1 MVTPIETLPGPHSEP
16 HSASRAGADAPQLAA
31 ANPLA
36 ALDPAQRA
44 AVEHGIGAEGRIDA
58 GPLLVI
64 AGAGSGKTGTLAHR
78 VARLVAAGADP
89 GRILLLT
96 FSRRAADEMGRR
108 VRRILA
114 QAAADRP
121 GLARAELPWA
131 GTFHAIGARL
141 LRDYAGRIGLDPG
154 FSIHDREDSADLMNL
169 VRHELGLSATKQR
182 FPQKGTCLA
191 IYSAVVNTRAALA
204 EVLQASFPWCAQW
217 EDALKRLF
225 RAYVDAKQ
233 AQQVLD
239 YDDLLLYWAQMV
251 SDPGL
256 GAEIGGLFDHVLVDE
271 YQDTNALQATILLAM
286 KPDGRG
292 LTVVG
297 DDAQSIYAFR
307 GATVRNIL
315 DFPAAFAPPARV
327 VTLERNYRSTQ
338 PILDA
343 ANAVIALAAERFA
356 KNLWSERASAQ
367 RPRLVTVKDE
377 AAQADFV
384 VDSVLA
390 RREEGLKLKQ
400 QAVLF
405 RASAHSARLELELT
419 RRNIP
424 FVKYGGLRFLEAAH
438 VKDVLALLRWAE
450 NPRDRIA
457 GFRAIQ
463 LLAGIGPKTA
473 GRVLDNVCAAPPG
486 CALLAEQPVPEAARA
501 GWLEFATLLDR
512 LAGREEAPRAAFAPA
527 GAPTETAVLPEDLV
541 GAAEAATTGD
551 GEAMR
556 GNVPSAAFAPAGAPT
571 ETAPLPEAHVGAPAG
586 ANTAIGGA
594 RGGLP
599 WPADFELACR
609 WYEAQMPR
617 LYDDFQ
623 VRALDI
629 QQLARIAATS
639 PSRQRFLTELTLDPP
654 SATSGEA
661 GMPLLDEDY
670 LILST
675 IHSAKGQE
683 WSAVSVLNVVDG
695 CIPSD
700 VATRNSAEIE
710 EERRLLY
717 VAMTRAKD
725 ALDLIVPQRF
735 HVTQQMGLGDRHV
748 YAGRSR
754 FIPNRLLGR
763 FEQASWPPP
772 APELQGSPASRQAA
786 IDLAAKMRDMWR

>member
-1 MVTPIETLPGPHSEP
+1 MPTAHAPVDTAATTT
-16 HSASRAGADAPQLAA
+16 AGAAD
-31 ANPLA
+31 PLA
-36 ALDPAQRA
+36 QLNPAQRA
-44 AVEHGIGAEGRIDA
+44 AVVQGVGDRAAPGA
-58 GPLLVI
+58 PLLVI
-64 AGAGSGKTGTLAHR
+64 AGAGSGKTNTLAHR
-78 VARLVAAGADP
+78 VAHLIAHGADP

-108 VRRILA
+108 VRRILTQMSA
-114 QAAADRP
+114 GRP
-121 GLARAELPWA
+121 GLAQAGLHWS

-154 FSIHDREDSADLMNL
+154 FTIHDREDAGDLMNL
-169 VRHELGLSATKQR
+169 ARHELGLSATKQR

-191 IYSAVVNTRAALA
+191 IYSAAVNTQAPLA
-204 EVLQASFPWCAQW
+204 EVLQASFPWCTEW
-217 EDALKRLF
+217 EDELKRLF
-225 RAYVDAKQ
+225 RAYVEAKQ

-251 SDPGL
+251 ADPVL

-271 YQDTNALQATILLAM
+271 YQDTNQLQASILLAM

-315 DFPAAFAPPARV
+315 DFPAAFEPPAQV
-327 VTLERNYRSTQ
+327 VTLEQNYRSTK
-338 PILDA
+338 PILEA
-343 ANAVIALAAERFA
+343 ANAVIALAAERFT
-356 KNLWSERASAQ
+356 KNLWSERESAQ
-367 RPRLVTVKDE
+367 RPRLVSVKDDADQ
-377 AAQADFV
+377 AAFV
-384 VDSVLA
+384 VDTVLA
-390 RREEGLKLKQ
+390 RREEGLRLKQ

-405 RASAHSARLELELT
+405 RASAHSARLEMELT

-424 FVKYGGLRFLEAAH
+424 FVKFGGLKFLEAAH
-438 VKDVLALLRWAE
+438 VKDVLAVLRWAE
-450 NPRDRIA
+450 NPRDRIS

-463 LLAGIGPKTA
+463 LLAGVGPKTA
-473 GRVLDNVCAAPPG
+473 GRVLDNVCAAPEG

-501 GWLEFATLLDR
+501 GWKEFAALVGR
-512 LAGREEAPRAAFAPA
+512 LAERPQ
-527 GAPTETAVLPEDLV
+527 
-541 GAAEAATTGD
+541 
-551 GEAMR
+551 
-556 GNVPSAAFAPAGAPT
+556 
-571 ETAPLPEAHVGAPAG
+571 
-586 ANTAIGGA
+586 
-594 RGGLP
+594 

-617 LYDDFQ
+617 LYDDFA
-623 VRALDI
+623 VRVLDV

-675 IHSAKGQE
+675 MHSAKGQE
-683 WSAVSVLNVVDG
+683 WNAVSVLNVVDG

-700 VATRNSAEIE
+700 VATRNSAEVE

-725 ALDLIVPQRF
+725 SLDLIVPQRF
-735 HVTQQMGLGDRHV
+735 YVTQQMGMGDRHV
-748 YAGRSR
+748 YAGRTR
-754 FIPNRLLGR
+754 FIPNRLLGH
-763 FEQASWPPP
+763 FEQISWPPP
-772 APELQGSPASRQAA
+772 PPELQGSPASRQAA

>member
-1 MVTPIETLPGPHSEP
+1 M
-16 HSASRAGADAPQLAA
+16 LAA
-31 ANPLA
+31 PRSSDRVSAVGNPDDPLA
-36 ALDPAQRA
+36 ALNAAQRE
-44 AVEHGIGAEGRIDA
+44 AVLHGLGGGAGGDPTP
-58 GPLLVI
+58 PLLVI
-64 AGAGSGKTGTLAHR
+64 AGAGSGKTNTLAHR
-78 VARLVAAGADP
+78 VAHLIAHGADP

-96 FSRRAADEMGRR
+96 FSRRAADEMRRR

-114 QAAADRP
+114 EMSAGRP
-121 GLARAELPWA
+121 GPAQAQLNWS
-131 GTFHAIGARL
+131 GTFHALGARL
-141 LRDYAGRIGLDPG
+141 LREYAGRIGVDPG
-154 FSIHDREDSADLMNL
+154 FTIHDREDSADLMNL
-169 VRHELGLSATKQR
+169 ARHELGLSATKQR

-191 IYSAVVNTRAALA
+191 IYSAAVNTQAPLA
-204 EVLQASFPWCAQW
+204 EVLQASFPWCAAW

-225 RAYVDAKQ
+225 RAYVEAKQ

-251 SDPGL
+251 AEPTL

-271 YQDTNALQATILLAM
+271 YQDTNLLQASILLAM

-315 DFPAAFAPPARV
+315 DFPAAFDPPARV
-327 VTLERNYRSTQ
+327 VTLEQNYRSTK
-338 PILDA
+338 PILEA
-343 ANAVIALAAERFA
+343 ANAVIALAAERFT
-356 KNLWSERASAQ
+356 KNLWSDRASTQ
-367 RPRLVTVKDE
+367 RPRLVSVKDDADQ
-377 AAQADFV
+377 AAFV
-384 VDSVLA
+384 VDTLLA

-405 RASAHSARLELELT
+405 RASAHSARLEMELT

-424 FVKYGGLRFLEAAH
+424 FVKFGGLKFLEAAH

-450 NPRDRIA
+450 NPRDRIS

-463 LLAGIGPKTA
+463 LLAGIGPRTA
-473 GRVLDNVCAAPPG
+473 GRVLDNVCAAPEG

-501 GWLEFATLLDR
+501 GWQAFAALIDR
-512 LAGREEAPRAAFAPA
+512 LAGRVDAADPAAASAALAEPRAHEAGGRFASGRPA
-527 GAPTETAVLPEDLV
+527 
-541 GAAEAATTGD
+541 
-551 GEAMR
+551 
-556 GNVPSAAFAPAGAPT
+556 
-571 ETAPLPEAHVGAPAG
+571 
-586 ANTAIGGA
+586 
-594 RGGLP
+594 
-599 WPADFELACR
+599 WPVDFELACR

-617 LYDDFQ
+617 LYDDFALR
-623 VRALDI
+623 VLDI

-675 IHSAKGQE
+675 MHSAKGQE
-683 WSAVSVLNVVDG
+683 WNAVSVLNVVDG

-725 ALDLIVPQRF
+725 SLDLIVPQRF
-735 HVTQQMGLGDRHV
+735 YVTQQMGMGDRHL
-748 YAGRSR
+748 YAGRTR
-754 FIPNRLLGR
+754 FIPNRLLGH
-763 FEQASWPPP
+763 FEQMSWPPP
-772 APELQGSPASRQAA
+772 PPELQGSPASRQAA